1 MTNAEW
7 QKKEENG
14 THSCRL
20 SLREQLQI
28 IMKMP
33 SQTLNWPNWQSG
45 NLTVWGDGSTQKSK
59 SPKIKS
65 DLFAKTPKTFG
76 YGVGVSVAAVWV
88 RSGCS
93 NSKCETHAQTS
104 ASQRDIY
111 K

>member
-20 SLREQLQI
+20 SLREQLQM

-45 NLTVWGDGSTQKSK
+45 NLTVWGM
-59 SPKIKS
+59 
-65 DLFAKTPKTFG
+65 
-76 YGVGVSVAAVWV
+76 AARKNQSHRKLKVICLLKRPRHLATEW
-88 RSGCS
+88 G
-93 NSKCETHAQTS
+93 
-104 ASQRDIY
+104 
-111 K
+111 